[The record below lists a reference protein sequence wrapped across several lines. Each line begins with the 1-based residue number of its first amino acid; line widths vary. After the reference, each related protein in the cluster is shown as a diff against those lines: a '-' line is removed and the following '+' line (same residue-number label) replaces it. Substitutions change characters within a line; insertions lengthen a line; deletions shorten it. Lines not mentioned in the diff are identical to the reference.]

1 MQNIIDAHS
10 HYMPPAVAKN
20 TAFFK
25 VAWSDVDR
33 QLSLMDECGIVKAL
47 LLYPTSDAHLNMG
60 GWQAVCKAY
69 NPAIADV
76 VKKHDGRF
84 IGAGILPADSPEHFE
99 EELKRIEDL
108 GLKVITLASSYDGVY
123 LDDERFYGVY
133 AFARDH
139 NMPIHIHP
147 QIMNPIGEDRVK
159 DPLLTPVLEYV
170 FDVSVC
176 IGKMMM
182 SGTFAAFP
190 EVKFIFA
197 HYGGILPFVRERFD
211 NTYMMLRKRNFVKD
225 LSKLPGDYFRNLYFD
240 MSGTKSKAAL
250 QCTLEVTDASHILFG
265 SDFPANQ
272 NVPQSIA
279 VIKDAPLPDED
290 KAQIMKNAILSGL

>member
-1 MQNIIDAHS
+1 MSNIIDAHS

-33 QLSLMDECGIVKAL
+33 QLSLMDECGIEKAL

-60 GWQAVCKAY
+60 GWGKLAAVY
-69 NPAIADV
+69 NQEIGKLTAQHND
-76 VKKHDGRF
+76 RL
-84 IGAGILPADSPEHFE
+84 IGAGILPPDDKKALSR
-99 EELKRIEDL
+99 ELRIFQDL
-108 GLKVITLASSYDGVY
+108 NLKVISVASSYDGKY
-123 LDDERFYGVY
+123 LDDEYFHEVY
-133 AFARDH
+133 EFAQ
-139 NMPIHIHP
+139 NTKTPIHIHP

-170 FDVSVC
+170 FDVSMC
-176 IGKMMM
+176 IGKMIM
-182 SGTFAAFP
+182 SGTFLKFP

-197 HYGGILPFVRERFD
+197 HYGGVLPFVRERFD

-250 QCTLEVTDASHILFG
+250 QCTLEVTDASHVLFG
-265 SDFPANQ
+265 SDFPVNQ

-279 VIKDAPLPDED
+279 VIQDASLPDED
-290 KAQIMKNAILSGL
+290 KAQIMRNAVLSGL